1 MSFCKE
7 VREECKDVW
16 ESSFDHPF
24 VTGLAEGTLPEDVF
38 RFYVMQ
44 DAYYLTHFAKVQAL
58 GAVKATDL
66 AMTRSFAHHAEQ
78 TCAAELSLHES
89 FMQLLGVTDSDWEAF
104 EPSPSAY
111 AYVSHMYRAAQGDVA
126 DVLAALLPC
135 YWLYYE
141 IGVQLQHATP
151 DNPIYQRWIAT
162 YGSEWFAALVEEQ
175 KNRMDEL
182 ASEVSE
188 KRLEELK
195 QHFKRSVYY
204 EWHFWQQAWTQET
217 WNVQNEVPSYER

>member
-7 VREECKDVW
+7 VREEFKESW
-16 ESSFDHPF
+16 ESSFHHPF
-24 VTGLAEGTLPEDVF
+24 VTGLADGTLPEDVF
-38 RFYVMQ
+38 RYYVMQ

-66 AMTRSFAHHAEQ
+66 QMTRAFAHHAEQ

-89 FMQLLGVTDSDWEAF
+89 FMQILGVTESEWETF

-141 IGVQLQHATP
+141 IGVHLQGATP

-162 YGSEWFAALVEEQ
+162 YGSEWFASLVEEQ
-175 KNRMDEL
+175 KDRMDQL
-182 ASEVSE
+182 AADVSPA
-188 KRLEELK
+188 RLQELK
-195 QHFKRSVYY
+195 AHFKRSTYY
-204 EWHFWQQAWTQET
+204 EWHFWEQAWTQEK
-217 WNVQNEVPSYER
+217 WVVQSEVPAYER